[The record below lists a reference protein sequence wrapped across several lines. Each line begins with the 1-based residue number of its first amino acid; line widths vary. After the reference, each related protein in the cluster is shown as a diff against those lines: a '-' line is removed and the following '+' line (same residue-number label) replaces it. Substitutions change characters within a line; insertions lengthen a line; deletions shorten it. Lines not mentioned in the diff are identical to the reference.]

1 MNFLKKIAGVSVAA
15 LSSAAAF
22 AGAAP
27 ITDVNGLVAAVN
39 FDDVKTGLLSVSAV
53 ILGVYLAIKAAE
65 FILKKVKGA

>member
-1 MNFLKKIAGVSVAA
+1 MKKIAAVSATTFA
-15 LSSAAAF
+15 SAGAF
-22 AGAAP
+22 AAAAP